1 MIQEAIAPQVLLI
14 PQKKEI
20 NFHGIQIKFFWP
32 SLDLRSKSL
41 LKSPELRQ
49 IPKKSAHD
57 ESFGRYSAKWPF
69 WTTVYCQ
76 ENVPKQLIISMLQ
89 IDD

>member
-20 NFHGIQIKFFWP
+20 NFHGIQIKKFWP

-57 ESFGRYSAKWPF
+57 ESLVDIPPNDLFGLLMAVKKICVRS
-69 WTTVYCQ
+69 
-76 ENVPKQLIISMLQ
+76 LL
-89 IDD
+89 